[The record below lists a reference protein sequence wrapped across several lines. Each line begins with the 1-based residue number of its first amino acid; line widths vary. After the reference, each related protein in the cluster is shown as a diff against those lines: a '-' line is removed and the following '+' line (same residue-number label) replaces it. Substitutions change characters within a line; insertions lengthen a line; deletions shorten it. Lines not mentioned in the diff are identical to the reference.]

1 MAGKEW
7 TRQQE
12 EMLELWQQHD
22 CLVHVAGDVYRDRE
36 ENHKRLCEITD
47 ALQLPEDRDQLEDT
61 VAPHSPDSED
71 DVDDETSEMSVST
84 LDVEDTDSATIPS
97 TRRETTAAKRPLK
110 CKAMESTIEF
120 QKMAY
125 LKQMSAISPKAIS
138 PQAPGMILCSA
149 SSQSAKSAEVKCP
162 FRIVW
167 AYSICSNN
175 NSLVPE
181 PTPTKLSTSPPHHH
195 LHPANPTL
203 PPSSI
208 SSGNGKR
215 ASSSA
220 QLPTPAPL
228 QQQQCPLSSASTR
241 YPPREVPPRFRQQEH
256 KQLLKRGQPLPAGA
270 FNALTFSA
278 SSSLPS
284 SSYSSS
290 SPTTT
295 SSTPPNCPTSSEG
308 KHHPEASPQ
317 SGPGAQYETSHWG
330 ACFPVD
336 TLSSTNS
343 WDKVIVEG
351 SDTEAWPSVSCPAA
365 SACPSGFAKSNP
377 DTATSTTTS
386 SSSSSNSSSSSSSSN
401 SSSCMSMATGAAG
414 QQAHYSS
421 LKANANM
428 MTVPGATNTIGGSRG
443 WGSDKQDNMN
453 GGRVGAPN
461 SWGSP
466 NFNLNLNPNANPSA
480 WPVLGQEAGGG
491 GCIGLN
497 GVSNRASL
505 PPGMNSNGNMGN
517 GSLGGGGDSNGGGWG
532 GMMSPDES
540 DQQHSSNS
548 NVSFSMEPANL
559 NSDGPNHTKQQLQQ
573 AQEPMNPNNG
583 LPGWGSQSPTKSSQL
598 NGDTTGSSVWGS
610 GDTKAADSPKDSGWN
625 SSPTRGLSTWGRQ
638 GSGTGSSGNGGW
650 SEWGKSTS
658 GGEDSK
664 GWESAEASNS
674 SLGKELQL
682 GSWGQQPGKAPA
694 SEGSGD
700 SNEGRSCHRDR
711 LSSADVPPLLPRQD
725 LDPRVLCNSGWG
737 QTPVRQH
744 TAWEMEEARS
754 DGGKSESSSD
764 NWRGSSSS
772 AGASSANGGTINA
785 NMGHS
790 QRPGSGGSATSGWG
804 APPAQ
809 SIQAGSGWGD
819 PPQQLNKAPNVTT
832 SGWGETMSTNGPKSG
847 GPSSWGSEDKSP
859 SWDDSVTKSQSTNWG
874 EGPKSSHGWGNS
886 SAGSNSSSAGDWV
899 ETEVKKNGSSNS
911 MWEGEGGNG
920 GGNGWRDSPRAGNGG
935 GGWGKTPPAVS
946 GNGWGET
953 PRANGPAQGGWG
965 SSKPQESSSS
975 SSTGSGGGGSM
986 GSWGGPSSVKQ
997 NTASWSSVSK
1007 QDQSVEPTGWE
1018 EPSPPSIR
1026 RKMEIDDGTSTWG
1039 DPSTY
1044 NKTVNMWDRN
1054 NPSCNQSNSLPPP
1067 NKNGGMV
1074 MSSNNNS
1081 NHSVGP
1087 SNNNHHH
1094 PHHMHHHPHHGQP
1107 SAHPQHHANN
1117 NGSPNTTTPL
1127 QGGGPQGRAPLA
1139 NPGWGEL
1146 PNVQSKSEP
1155 AWGEPAAPSS
1165 AVDNGTSAWGKPPGS
1180 MGGWGDGSHEPSG
1193 PFSRSNGVSGS
1204 APNKQGPKP
1213 MQDGWGGGGEE
1224 MGMTTSQWD
1233 TEDGDMWNSPTSQ
1246 DSSSSCN
1253 SWGNGPKKVPSKAKM
1268 GNKPDEAWIMN
1279 RLIKQL
1285 TDMGFPRDPAEE
1297 ALKSSNMNLDQAMSA
1312 LLEKK
1317 TELDKRGMGMTDYS
1331 NGMNKTLLC
1340 RPPVLS
1346 KDPSDRSPFLDKDG
1360 VLVDDTPPSPFLP
1373 SPSLKLPLANSSL
1386 PGQGLGQGNPGLAMQ
1401 NLNNRQMPSGMFGS
1415 SGAAQARAMQQQQ
1428 APPQPPVPPLSSSQP
1443 SLRAQVPQ
1451 FLSPQVQ
1458 AQLLQFAAKNIG
1470 LNPALLTSP
1479 INPQQMTLLYQLQQL
1494 QMAYQRLQI
1503 QQQMMQAQRN
1513 VSGPIRQQEQQVART
1528 ITNMQQQIQQH
1539 QRQLYQAL
1547 LMKQQQP
1554 PSHSSSSS
1562 AGLHPPGSTTGGPG
1576 PCKSALDPFPG
1587 PHQAPGLSDTL
1598 HTKESPSSP
1607 NAYSTY
1613 PLSGLNPNMNVNCM
1627 DVGGLSLKEHP
1638 QPQSRLSQWTHPNTI
1653 DNLSGNSTHMEN
1665 NLNKHGAISAASTLG
1680 PPGKPP
1686 QLEDSY
1692 SPYNLMSSSE
1702 SPSSPLVPPDS
1713 WGQSK
1718 TPNEKLSN
1726 GTNINW
1732 PPEFCPGVP
1741 WKGLQNID
1749 PENDPN
1755 MTPGS
1760 VPSGPTINTN
1770 IHDVNRY
1777 LLRDRSG
1784 GKLSEIKSTWSQG
1797 PISHSQ
1803 ASLSHELWKVPQGP
1817 RSTTAPSRPPP
1828 GLTNTKP
1835 SSTWGGNSL
1844 GLAQGWSS
1852 SYSSEG
1858 TTWSTDSSN
1867 RTSSWLVL
1875 RNLTPQI
1882 DGSTLRTLCMQHGPL
1897 ITFHLNLTQGNA
1909 VVRYSS
1915 KDEAAKA
1922 QKSLHMCVLGNTT
1935 ILAEFAGEE
1944 EVNRF
1949 FAQGQSLGATT
1960 TSWQANPGTNQ
1971 TRMGG
1976 ATQSHPIGQWSSN
1989 SGGGGGSKSSGGD
2002 LLWGGIPQYSSLW
2015 GPPSGEDARVIGS
2028 PTPINTLL
2036 PGDLLSGES
2045 M

>member
-1 MAGKEW
+1 
-7 TRQQE
+7 
-12 EMLELWQQHD
+12 
-22 CLVHVAGDVYRDRE
+22 
-36 ENHKRLCEITD
+36 
-47 ALQLPEDRDQLEDT
+47 
-61 VAPHSPDSED
+61 
-71 DVDDETSEMSVST
+71 
-84 LDVEDTDSATIPS
+84 
-97 TRRETTAAKRPLK
+97 
-110 CKAMESTIEF
+110 
-120 QKMAY
+120 
-125 LKQMSAISPKAIS
+125 
-138 PQAPGMILCSA
+138 
-149 SSQSAKSAEVKCP
+149 
-162 FRIVW
+162 
-167 AYSICSNN
+167 
-175 NSLVPE
+175 
-181 PTPTKLSTSPPHHH
+181 
-195 LHPANPTL
+195 
-203 PPSSI
+203 
-208 SSGNGKR
+208 
-215 ASSSA
+215 
-220 QLPTPAPL
+220 
-228 QQQQCPLSSASTR
+228 
-241 YPPREVPPRFRQQEH
+241 
-256 KQLLKRGQPLPAGA
+256 
-270 FNALTFSA
+270 
-278 SSSLPS
+278 
-284 SSYSSS
+284 
-290 SPTTT
+290 
-295 SSTPPNCPTSSEG
+295 
-308 KHHPEASPQ
+308 
-317 SGPGAQYETSHWG
+317 
-330 ACFPVD
+330 
-336 TLSSTNS
+336 
-343 WDKVIVEG
+343 
-351 SDTEAWPSVSCPAA
+351 
-365 SACPSGFAKSNP
+365 
-377 DTATSTTTS
+377 
-386 SSSSSNSSSSSSSSN
+386 
-401 SSSCMSMATGAAG
+401 MATGAAG

-421 LKANANM
+421 LKANGNM
-428 MTVPGATNTIGGSRG
+428 MTGPGSANTIAGNRG
-443 WGSDKQDNMN
+443 WGSDGKQDGMN
-453 GGRVGAPN
+453 GSRAGAPN

-480 WPVLGQEAGGG
+480 WPVLGHEGGG
-491 GCIGLN
+491 GGGMGPN
-497 GVSNRASL
+497 GVSNSSSL
-505 PPGMNSNGNMGN
+505 PPGINGNGNMGN
-517 GSLGGGGDSNGGGWG
+517 GSLGGDSGRGGWG
-532 GMMSPDES
+532 GMMSPNEN
-540 DQQHSSNS
+540 DQQHPSSNS
-548 NVSFSMEPANL
+548 NLSFNMEPANI
-559 NSDGPNHTKQQLQQ
+559 NTDGPNHTKQQQQ
-573 AQEPMNPNNG
+573 AQEPMSPIHG
-583 LPGWGSQSPTKSSQL
+583 LPGWGGQSPTESSQL

-610 GDTKAADSPKDSGWN
+610 GETKAADSPKDSGWD
-625 SSPTRGLSTWGRQ
+625 PTPSGGLSAWGRQ
-638 GSGTGSSGNGGW
+638 GSGGGSTGSGGW
-650 SEWGKSTS
+650 GDWGKSTA
-658 GGEDSK
+658 GADGSK
-664 GWESAEASNS
+664 GWDSADAGS
-674 SLGKELQL
+674 SGSAQEPQL
-682 GSWGQQPGKAPA
+682 SSWGQQPGTAPA

-700 SNEGRSCHRDR
+700 SSEGRSHRRDR
-711 LSSADVPPLLPRQD
+711 SSSMDVAPLLPRQD
-725 LDPRVLCNSGWG
+725 LDPRVLSNSGWG

-744 TAWEMEEARS
+744 TVWEMEEASS
-754 DGGKSESSSD
+754 DGGKSESGSDTWGGSSTSGKSD
-764 NWRGSSSS
+764 GGGGSSSS
-772 AGASSANGGTINA
+772 
-785 NMGHS
+785 
-790 QRPGSGGSATSGWG
+790 GWG
-804 APPAQ
+804 VPPPQ
-809 SIQAGSGWGD
+809 PIQAGSGWGD
-819 PPQQLNKAPNVTT
+819 PPQPLNKAPNGTT
-832 SGWGETMSTNGPKSG
+832 SGWGEPISTNGPKG
-847 GPSSWGSEDKSP
+847 GAPPSWGSEDKSP
-859 SWDDSVTKSQSTNWG
+859 SWDDGLAKSQTTSWG

-886 SAGSNSSSAGDWV
+886 SGGSNGSSAGDWG
-899 ETEVKKNGSSNS
+899 EAEVKKNSTASS
-911 MWEGEGGNG
+911 MWEGEGGHG
-920 GGNGWRDSPRAGNGG
+920 GGGGGWKESPRGGNGGGG
-935 GGWGKTPPAVS
+935 GGWGKPAPAVS
-946 GNGWGET
+946 GSGWGET

-965 SSKPQESSSS
+965 SSKAQES
-975 SSTGSGGGGSM
+975 GSI
-986 GSWGGPSSVKQ
+986 GSWGGPGSVKQ
-997 NTASWSSVSK
+997 NTSGWGHVNK
-1007 QDQSVEPTGWE
+1007 QDQGMEPTGWE

-1054 NPSCNQSNSLPPP
+1054 NPNSNPSNSGPPP
-1067 NKNGGMV
+1067 SKNGGMLIP
-1074 MSSNNNS
+1074 NNNNN
-1081 NHSVGP
+1081 NHSVG
-1087 SNNNHHH
+1087 
-1094 PHHMHHHPHHGQP
+1094 
-1107 SAHPQHHANN
+1107 
-1117 NGSPNTTTPL
+1117 
-1127 QGGGPQGRAPLA
+1127 
-1139 NPGWGEL
+1139 PGWGEL
-1146 PNVQSKSEP
+1146 PSVQPKSEP

-1165 AVDNGTSAWGKPPGS
+1165 AVDNGTSAWGKPPGGV
-1180 MGGWGDGSHEPSG
+1180 GGWGDGGHEPSG
-1193 PFSRSNGVSGS
+1193 PYGRANGPSGS
-1204 APNKQGPKP
+1204 APCKPGPKP
-1213 MQDGWGGGGEE
+1213 MQDGWGGGGED
-1224 MGMTTSQWD
+1224 MGMSTSQWD

-1246 DSSSSCN
+1246 ESSSSCN
-1253 SWGNGPKKVPSKAKM
+1253 SWGNGPKKGPNKGKM

-1297 ALKSSNMNLDQAMSA
+1297 ALKSNNMNLDQAMSA

-1317 TELDKRGMGMTDYS
+1317 TELDKRGMGMSDYS
-1331 NGMNKTLLC
+1331 NGMNKPLVC
-1340 RPPVLS
+1340 RPSTLS
-1346 KDPSDRSPFLDKDG
+1346 KDPTDRNAFLDKVQDG
-1360 VLVDDTPPSPFLP
+1360 VLSDDAPPSPFLP

-1401 NLNNRQMPSGMFGS
+1401 NLNNRQVTSTHLTD
-1415 SGAAQARAMQQQQ
+1415 
-1428 APPQPPVPPLSSSQP
+1428 LSSPLFSSP
-1443 SLRAQVPQ
+1443 FFP
-1451 FLSPQVQ
+1451 FLQVQ

-1562 AGLHPPGSTTGGPG
+1562 SSSSSSTGLHPPGGPAGGPG
-1576 PCKSALDPFPG
+1576 PGKSALDPFTG
-1587 PHQAPGLSDTL
+1587 PHQAPGLADTL
-1598 HTKESPSSP
+1598 HTKEPPSSP

-1627 DVGGLSLKEHP
+1627 EVGGLSLKEPP
-1638 QPQSRLSQWTHPNTI
+1638 QPQSRLSQWTHPNSM

-1692 SPYNLMSSSE
+1692 SPYNLISSSE
-1702 SPSSPLVPPDS
+1702 SPTSPLVPPDS
-1713 WGQSK
+1713 WGQGKS
-1718 TPNEKLSN
+1718 PNEKISN

-1784 GKLSEIKSTWSQG
+1784 GKLSDMKSTWSPG

-1852 SYSSEG
+1852 SYSSG
-1858 TTWSTDSSN
+1858 
-1867 RTSSWLVL
+1867 
-1875 RNLTPQI
+1875 I

-1971 TRMGG
+1971 NRMGG
-1976 ATQSHPIGQWSSN
+1976 ATQSHPIGQWSS
-1989 SGGGGGSKSSGGD
+1989 GGGGGSKASGGD
-2002 LLWGGIPQYSSLW
+2002 LLWGGVPQYSSLW

>member
-1 MAGKEW
+1 MEEKKKKK
-7 TRQQE
+7 QE
-12 EMLELWQQHD
+12 EKTKKD
-22 CLVHVAGDVYRDRE
+22 VAQ
-36 ENHKRLCEITD
+36 KK
-47 ALQLPEDRDQLEDT
+47 AADQ
-61 VAPHSPDSED
+61 
-71 DVDDETSEMSVST
+71 
-84 LDVEDTDSATIPS
+84 
-97 TRRETTAAKRPLK
+97 K
-110 CKAMESTIEF
+110 
-120 QKMAY
+120 
-125 LKQMSAISPKAIS
+125 PK
-138 PQAPGMILCSA
+138 
-149 SSQSAKSAEVKCP
+149 
-162 FRIVW
+162 
-167 AYSICSNN
+167 
-175 NSLVPE
+175 VPE
-181 PTPTKLSTSPPHHH
+181 PAPIKPSPGPSHH
-195 LHPANPTL
+195 LHPASPTL
-203 PPSSI
+203 PLSSSS

-215 ASSSA
+215 ASCSS
-220 QLPTPAPL
+220 QLPTQTPP
-228 QQQQCPLSSASTR
+228 QQQCQLSSASAR

-270 FNALTFSA
+270 LSALTI
-278 SSSLPS
+278 SSSSSSSSSPS

-290 SPTTT
+290 STST
-295 SSTPPNCPTSSEG
+295 SSTTPNSATSTAG
-308 KHHPEASPQ
+308 NHHSDISLQ
-317 SGPGAQYETSHWG
+317 SGPGAQYEISHWG
-330 ACFPVD
+330 TSVPID
-336 TLSSTNS
+336 SPSSANS
-343 WDKVIVEG
+343 WDKVIIDG
-351 SDTEAWPSVSCPAA
+351 SDTEAWPSISRSSDPSHPATPECPLGSA
-365 SACPSGFAKSNP
+365 SSNLE
-377 DTATSTTTS
+377 TSAVTTTS
-386 SSSSSNSSSSSSSSN
+386 RSSFL
-401 SSSCMSMATGAAG
+401 SMATGAAG
-414 QQAHYSS
+414 QQAHYPS
-421 LKANANM
+421 LKANNNM
-428 MTVPGATNTIGGSRG
+428 MTGPGSTNTLAGNRG
-443 WGSDKQDNMN
+443 WGSDGKQDGMN
-453 GGRVGAPN
+453 GGRGAPN
-461 SWGSP
+461 NWGSP

-480 WPVLGQEAGGG
+480 WPVLGHEGGG
-491 GCIGLN
+491 GGGIGPN
-497 GVSNRASL
+497 GVSNSSTL
-505 PPGMNSNGNMGN
+505 PPGINGNGNMGN
-517 GSLGGGGDSNGGGWG
+517 GSLGNADNGGGGWV
-532 GMMSPDES
+532 GMISANEN
-540 DQQHSSNS
+540 DQQHPSTNT
-548 NVSFSMEPANL
+548 NLSFNMQPANL
-559 NSDGPNHTKQQLQQ
+559 NTDGPNHTKQQQQ
-573 AQEPMNPNNG
+573 AQEPMSPIHG
-583 LPGWGSQSPTKSSQL
+583 LTGWGGQSPTESSQL

-610 GDTKAADSPKDSGWN
+610 GETKAAESPKDSGWD
-625 SSPTRGLSTWGRQ
+625 STPSGGLSAWGRQ
-638 GSGTGSSGNGGW
+638 GSGGGSSGSGGW
-650 SEWGKSTS
+650 GDWGKSS
-658 GGEDSK
+658 GGGDATK
-664 GWESAEASNS
+664 GWDSVDAGS
-674 SLGKELQL
+674 SGSGQEQQL
-682 GSWGQQPGKAPA
+682 SSWGQQPGTAPA
-694 SEGSGD
+694 SEDSGD
-700 SNEGRSCHRDR
+700 SSEGRSHRRDR
-711 LSSADVPPLLPRQD
+711 PSSVEFAPVLPRQD
-725 LDPRVLCNSGWG
+725 LDPRVLSNSGWG
-737 QTPVRQH
+737 QTPIRQH
-744 TAWEMEEARS
+744 TVWEMEEVNS
-754 DGGKSESSSD
+754 DDGKSTSSSD
-764 NWRGSSSS
+764 TI
-772 AGASSANGGTINA
+772 GASSSNGGPSSSNGGTINP
-785 NMGHS
+785 NIGPS
-790 QRPGSGGSATSGWG
+790 QRPGSGGKSDSEGSSSGWG
-804 APPAQ
+804 APPPQ
-809 SIQAGSGWGD
+809 PIQTGSGWGD
-819 PPQQLNKAPNVTT
+819 TPHSLSKAPNGTT
-832 SGWGETMSTNGPKSG
+832 SGWGDPLPTNGPKNG
-847 GPSSWGSEDKSP
+847 GTPSWGSEDKSP
-859 SWDDSVTKSQSTNWG
+859 SWDQGMMKSQPTNWG

-886 SAGSNSSSAGDWV
+886 NGGTNGSSTGDWG
-899 ETEVKKNGSSNS
+899 EPDVKKNGSSSS

-920 GGNGWRDSPRAGNGG
+920 GSGGWKESPRGGNRGG
-935 GGWGKTPPAVS
+935 SWGKPTPAVS
-946 GNGWGET
+946 NNSWGET
-953 PRANGPAQGGWG
+953 PRANGPVQGGWG

-975 SSTGSGGGGSM
+975 SSTGSGGGGSI
-986 GSWGGPSSVKQ
+986 GSWGGPGSVKQ
-997 NTASWSSVSK
+997 SNSSWGNASK
-1007 QDQSVEPTGWE
+1007 QDQSMEPTGWE

-1039 DPSTY
+1039 DPNTY

-1054 NPSCNQSNSLPPP
+1054 NPNGNPSNSGPPP
-1067 NKNGGMV
+1067 SKNGGMI
-1074 MSSNNNS
+1074 MPNNNNN
-1081 NHSVGP
+1081 NHSVVPG
-1087 SNNNHHH
+1087 NNNHHH

-1107 SAHPQHHANN
+1107 PTHLQHHGNN
-1117 NGSPNTTTPL
+1117 NGSPNNTTSHP
-1127 QGGGPQGRAPLA
+1127 GAGPQGRPPLA

-1146 PNVQSKSEP
+1146 PGVQPKSEP
-1155 AWGEPAAPSS
+1155 AWGEPAAPPS
-1165 AVDNGTSAWGKPPGS
+1165 AVDNGTSAWGKPPGGV
-1180 MGGWGDGSHEPSG
+1180 GGWGDGGHETSG
-1193 PFSRSNGVSGS
+1193 PYGRANGPPGS
-1204 APNKQGPKP
+1204 APCKPGPKP
-1213 MQDGWGGGGEE
+1213 MQDSWGNGGEE
-1224 MGMTTSQWD
+1224 MGMSTGQWD
-1233 TEDGDMWNSPTSQ
+1233 TEDGDVWNSPTSQ
-1246 DSSSSCN
+1246 ESSSSCN
-1253 SWGNGPKKVPSKAKM
+1253 SWGNGPKKCPSKGKM

-1297 ALKSSNMNLDQAMSA
+1297 ALKSNNMNLDQAMTA

-1317 TELDKRGMGMTDYS
+1317 TDLDKRVMGISDYS
-1331 NGMNKTLLC
+1331 NGMNKPLVC
-1340 RPPVLS
+1340 RPSALS
-1346 KDPSDRSPFLDKDG
+1346 KDPSDRTTFLDKDG
-1360 VLVDDTPPSPFLP
+1360 VLSDDAPPSPFLP

-1401 NLNNRQMPSGMFGS
+1401 NLNNRQIPSGMFGS
-1415 SGAAQARAMQQQQ
+1415 SGAAQTRAMQQQ
-1428 APPQPPVPPLSSSQP
+1428 PPQPPVPPLSSSQP

-1547 LMKQQQP
+1547 LMKQQQL
-1554 PSHSSSSS
+1554 PSHSSSSSSSS
-1562 AGLHPPGSTTGGPG
+1562 AGLHPPGGPAGGPG
-1576 PCKSALDPFPG
+1576 SGKSTLDPFTG

-1598 HTKESPSSP
+1598 HTKEPPSSP

-1627 DVGGLSLKEHP
+1627 EVGGLSLKEPP
-1638 QPQSRLSQWTHPNTI
+1638 QPQSRLSQWTHSNSM
-1653 DNLSGNSTHMEN
+1653 DNLSGNSSNLEN
-1665 NLNKHGAISAASTLG
+1665 NLNKHGAISAASSLV

-1692 SPYNLMSSSE
+1692 SPYNLISSSE
-1702 SPSSPLVPPDS
+1702 SPTSPLVPPDS
-1713 WGQSK
+1713 WGQGKS
-1718 TPNEKLSN
+1718 PNEKISN

-1777 LLRDRSG
+1777 LLRDRNG
-1784 GKLSEIKSTWSQG
+1784 GKLSDMKSTWSPG
-1797 PISHSQ
+1797 PISQSQ

-1817 RSTTAPSRPPP
+1817 RNTTAPSRPPP

-1844 GLAQGWSS
+1844 GLAQGWSG

-1949 FAQGQSLGATT
+1949 FAQGQSLGANT

-1971 TRMGG
+1971 NRMGG
-1976 ATQSHPIGQWSSN
+1976 ATQSHSIGQWSS
-1989 SGGGGGSKSSGGD
+1989 GGGGGGGKASGGD
-2002 LLWGGIPQYSSLW
+2002 LLWGGVPQYSSLW